1 MRSLI
6 PFDGL
11 FGNTVLDHFFDDDM
25 PTVYQDYTA
34 VPKVDIEDKKDH
46 YEITCDMPGFKKEEI
61 HISYEN
67 GILSLGAKKEDRKD
81 ADDTE
86 HHYIRR
92 ERASVSFSRQ
102 FTVKGI
108 KEEGIKAALKD
119 GILTIML
126 PKEEEKK
133 VEPSRQ
139 ITID

>member
-1 MRSLI
+1 MRNTLMRRPTTSLLDDFFNDEFFL
-6 PFDGL
+6 PNSTN
-11 FGNTVLDHFFDDDM
+11 NTHLD
-25 PTVYQDYTA
+25 VYQE
-34 VPKVDIEDKKDH
+34 EDKYVVEVDL
-46 YEITCDMPGFKKEEI
+46 PGYKKEEI

-67 GILSLGAKKEDRKD
+67 GILSLGAKKEDKKD

-119 GILTIML
+119 GILTITL
-126 PKEEEKK
+126 PKEEEKSA
-133 VEPSRQ
+133 ETSRQ